1 MIRFIAIFSFILWIS
16 GCSILSSYKPT
27 IEQGTIYT
35 EEAVQQLKIGMT
47 KAQCAY
53 ILGNPILNSIYV
65 DNRWNYVYT
74 LKPQGSNQF
83 YQKYLVLSFNSDDRL
98 VRIAHAK
105 SSVVSSKH
113 PDVPA

>member
-1 MIRFIAIFSFILWIS
+1 MIRFIAIFSFILWIT
-16 GCSILSSYKPT
+16 GCGVLSSYKPT

-35 EEAVQQLKIGMT
+35 EETVQQLKIGMT

-53 ILGNPILNSIYV
+53 ILGNPILNSVYV

-74 LKPQGSNQF
+74 LKPQGSDEL
-83 YQKYLVLSFNSDDRL
+83 YQKYLVLFFNSDDRL
-98 VRIAHAK
+98 VRMSRAK

-113 PDVPA
+113 SDVPA